1 MTRGPVGV
9 GLGRSRYVTICL
21 TTPSLDAAI
30 VTKRPLHLRQGA
42 QVRIRVG
49 AEWASGLVST
59 CFEIEKPLPN
69 RIRTAVRLARSL
81 AAMPTALPAL
91 PLNTCHV
98 GKGKDVPVFIVN
110 HHTTKC
116 VGSGGYINPARN
128 DQFEDPAAL
137 SLSKQYPVRI
147 R

>member
-1 MTRGPVGV
+1 MWGGST
-9 GLGRSRYVTICL
+9 LA
-21 TTPSLDAAI
+21 LDAAS
-30 VTKRPLHLRQGA
+30 VTQRPLYLRQGA

-59 CFEIEKPLPN
+59 CFEIRKPPLT
-69 RIRTAVRLARSL
+69 RIRTADRPARSL

-91 PLNTCHV
+91 PLNTFHE

-110 HHTTKC
+110 HTTKRA
-116 VGSGGYINPARN
+116 SIPARN
-128 DQFEDPAAL
+128 NQFEDPAAW
-137 SLSKQYPVRI
+137 STSKQSPVPI